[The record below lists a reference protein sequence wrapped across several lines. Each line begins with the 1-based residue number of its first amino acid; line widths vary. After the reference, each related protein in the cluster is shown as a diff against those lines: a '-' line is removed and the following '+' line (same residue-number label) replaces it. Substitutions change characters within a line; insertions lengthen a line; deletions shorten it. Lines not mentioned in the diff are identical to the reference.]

1 MADACLPESPD
12 APRAI
17 LLARGHAGASA
28 DIQGWL
34 LDIAQAYNHV
44 GVAADQFDFAT
55 AMLAG
60 PAGAPRMESLR
71 ANSSVSRR
79 APAAWYRAAAF
90 LQYATRRVCRI
101 WRGIYV
107 EDCFSP
113 GSVAKIQSAFLTT
126 MAVCADHGLSLEQK
140 KEAPPSHSMLLLGDR
155 ADIRGH
161 RVPVELATARRN
173 EYRDTAQPPLLSW
186 RMPPP
191 QAAKMRAELTYAQS
205 MCSAVLEVRRSTI
218 ARRVSAH
225 RQAGRC

>member
-1 MADACLPESPD
+1 MRALVRTSRDGFWISPRRTTTWGWPRINLISRPRCWQD
-12 APRAI
+12 RRAPRAWNPC
-17 LLARGHAGASA
+17 ARIPLFRGVRLPPGIAPRRFYSMPRGASA
-28 DIQGWL
+28 GF
-34 LDIAQAYNHV
+34 
-44 GVAADQFDFAT
+44 GVEFT
-55 AMLAG
+55 
-60 PAGAPRMESLR
+60 SKT
-71 ANSSVSRR
+71 VS
-79 APAAWYRAAAF
+79 P
-90 LQYATRRVCRI
+90 
-101 WRGIYV
+101 
-107 EDCFSP
+107 P